1 MPTAVTGAGST
12 ADMRAEGGRDGP
24 RARPFVVAALA
35 CVVAAAMAPSSDAAH
50 DRRPNILLI
59 ITDDQPWDTL
69 PVTEGP
75 AAMPWLE
82 GRLDDPADRWVRF
95 TNAFVNVPLCCPSRA
110 SILTGRYA
118 RHTGVETNRDGAD
131 LDESS
136 TLATWL
142 DGAGYQTAFIGKYLN
157 GYPWDRGPYVPA
169 GWDRFL
175 AKRNLDVTTTYE
187 GYPFVDQGVPLTAGT
202 NQGAYA
208 TTMLAEEATSF
219 LRGASAEA
227 PWFLVFA
234 PSAPHEPWT
243 PAPQDVGSFEGV
255 PIAMPSERAMNA
267 VDGAPGWVSALPAID
282 PATADDLELERS
294 RMLETLRGVDR
305 AVASLVAEV
314 RARGELDDTLII
326 VLSDNGFSFG
336 EHRWVG
342 KRCPYEACVRVPLVM
357 RTPWTGAGEIETPVT
372 NVDLAPTILASAG
385 VDAAGSRSD
394 GLSLRPLLDDRPG
407 GVIDRTAV
415 LVEWAGDGEVPA
427 WRGVRT
433 DGFSYIEHADGTIE
447 LFDLVGRLGAPD
459 PRELRNHADD
469 RAYASLRRTLAAA
482 LEALLAE
489 DLRSAVP

>member
-1 MPTAVTGAGST
+1 
-12 ADMRAEGGRDGP
+12 MRAEGGRDGP
-24 RARPFVVAALA
+24 GVRPIVAIILAALA
-35 CVVAAAMAPSSDAAH
+35 CAGAAAVAPTPTEAAL
-50 DRRPNILLI
+50 DRRPNVLLV

-69 PVTEGP
+69 PVSAGP

-82 GRLDDPADRWVRF
+82 ARLADPADRWVTF
-95 TNAFVNVPLCCPSRA
+95 TNAFVNVPLCCPARA

-118 RHTGVETNRDGAD
+118 RHTGVESNHDGAD

-142 DGAGYQTAFIGKYLN
+142 DEAGYQTAFIGKYLN

-175 AKRNLDVTTTYE
+175 AKRNRDVATTYE
-187 GYPFVDQGVPLTAGT
+187 GYPFVDQGVPLTAGSG
-202 NQGAYA
+202 QGAYA
-208 TTMLAEEATSF
+208 TTMLAGEATSF

-243 PAPQDVGSFEGV
+243 PAPEDAGSFDEIS
-255 PIAMPSERAMNA
+255 IAMPDERAMND
-267 VDGAPGWVSALPAID
+267 VDGTPDWVTGLPAIE
-282 PATADDLELERS
+282 AAAADDLEHDRR

-314 RARGELDDTLII
+314 RARGELQDTLIV

-342 KRCPYEACVRVPLVM
+342 KRCPYQACVRIPLVM
-357 RTPWTGAGEIETPVT
+357 RTPWAGAGDIQTPVT
-372 NVDLAPTILASAG
+372 NVDLAPTILDLAG
-385 VDAAGSRSD
+385 VAAAGGWSD
-394 GLSLRPLLDDRPG
+394 GLSLRPVLDDRTG
-407 GVIDRTAV
+407 GAIDREAV
-415 LVEWAGDGEVPA
+415 LIEWAGDGEVPA

-433 DGFSYIEHADGTIE
+433 GEFSYVEHADGTVE
-447 LFDLVGRLGAPD
+447 LFDLSGRFGSPD
-459 PRELRNHADD
+459 PWELHNRADD
-469 RAYASLRRTLAAA
+469 PAYASLRRALAMSLAN
-482 LEALLAE
+482 LLGDE
-489 DLRSAVP
+489 LRPEKP